1 MADARITVGNRLVRR
16 PPPGATGLRKTLR
29 KPALPWPVPP
39 IGKPAGSVPS
49 GRQRRYADVSEHG
62 ANARMI
68 CESGFG
74 FQRLSTGSP
83 TMATA
88 RSQAAWRARDPKR
101 AVEMRLTL
109 AAVARLDNLV
119 QRMGAR
125 GRGEAIERLLMA
137 DVGERPS
144 ALLNEGLRL
153 ARAYLIATGERQ
165 TALRDADGNLIVAR
179 IEATSTLP

>member
-1 MADARITVGNRLVRR
+1 
-16 PPPGATGLRKTLR
+16 
-29 KPALPWPVPP
+29 
-39 IGKPAGSVPS
+39 
-49 GRQRRYADVSEHG
+49 
-62 ANARMI
+62 
-68 CESGFG
+68 
-74 FQRLSTGSP
+74 
-83 TMATA
+83 MATA

-125 GRGEAIERLLMA
+125 GRGEAIGRLLMA
-137 DVGERPS
+137 DCGTAPD
-144 ALLNEGLRL
+144 ALLNEGLRA